1 MLDPTQKIV
10 KTRNQRAPNGVEPTP
25 EAATI
30 CTSHR
35 AVRRGTCNHGNILI
49 AGLKITF
56 TLFIDAPT
64 NFDPSFRR

>member
-10 KTRNQRAPNGVEPTP
+10 KTRNQRAPNGVEPRP

-30 CTSHR
+30 YTSHR
-35 AVRRGTCNHGNILI
+35 AVRRATCNHSNVLI
-49 AGLKITF
+49 TGSQITF
-56 TLFIDAPT
+56 TLFIDVPM